1 MRETV
6 RHQLLIAAVAVAVFF
21 TNLGAARLWDQ
32 DEAFFAR
39 TAVEMQQRNDWIVP
53 YFNGEVFAHKP
64 PFMFWMMRA
73 SFAMFGNTEF
83 AARFWSAVFSTASAL
98 LVYQIGRRMFS
109 TRVGLWAGLA
119 MGTAIMLDVVG
130 RAATAD
136 SFLVFF
142 CTLAMYLFVRAE
154 DWCGTS
160 ELNGKRRNL
169 AIPLRIW
176 IAIYTTIVMSVIVKW
191 PIGVV
196 LPGCLIGLYLLVR
209 DPMWGAIYAAMG
221 MAVMVKGPIGV
232 VLPGCVIGLYL
243 LVRDPIEIANQR
255 LGWSDRAAN
264 FLKRFAPLRVGR
276 VFLRMQP
283 LVAIA
288 AVLLIAG
295 PWYVLVGL
303 RTGGSFLSQFFGEQN
318 VGRFFNAMDN
328 HSGGIWYYIPAV
340 LVGFFPWSIFTIPM
354 IINLVRDMR
363 AGSESP
369 RGAKFLACWAVVWI
383 GFFSLASTK
392 LPNYVLPAYP
402 ALALATACLLAR
414 WQEQLARS
422 WWPQISFGSLTAVGL
437 VMAIVAPV
445 AVFVKFGEQTL
456 LEKAG
461 ISQELTSAFAHVGWL
476 GVVLTVGGA
485 ACIVLILANR
495 PRGAL
500 ATFAITAPTFCLGL
514 FAVLAIE
521 FDRYQPVPAIATSIH
536 RFADGSAE
544 VAQFGFFRPSLI
556 YYSDTRVD
564 ACKTVP
570 SVLAFFDRSKNAFL
584 VTTDEHYRRLA
595 AELPGDV
602 VVLDRQ
608 PEFPREGNVIVLG
621 RQPKVA
627 LHGETAKN

>member
-1 MRETV
+1 MREAV

-21 TNLGAARLWDQ
+21 TNLGVTRLWDQ

-64 PFMFWMMRA
+64 PFMFWMMRTG
-73 SFAMFGNTEF
+73 FVMFGNTEF

-98 LVYQIGRRMFS
+98 LVYQIGQRMFNA
-109 TRVGLWAGLA
+109 RVGLWAGLA
-119 MGTAIMLDVVG
+119 MSTAVMLDVVG

-142 CTLAMYLFVRAE
+142 CTLAMYFFARIE
-154 DWCGTS
+154 DWNAATS
-160 ELNGKRRNL
+160 VSESRT
-169 AIPLRIW
+169 PLPHKMCI
-176 IAIYTTIVMSVIVKW
+176 
-191 PIGVV
+191 
-196 LPGCLIGLYLLVR
+196 
-209 DPMWGAIYAAMG
+209 AIYAAMG

-243 LVRDPIEIANQR
+243 LVRDPIATANPNSR
-255 LGWSDRAAN
+255 WSDRATN
-264 FLKRFAPLRVGR
+264 FFKQFAPPRIGR
-276 VFLRMQP
+276 AFLQMRP
-283 LVAIA
+283 LTAIA

-295 PWYVLVGL
+295 PWYVLVGVK
-303 RTGGSFLSQFFGEQN
+303 TGGGFLSQFFGEQN
-318 VGRFFNAMDN
+318 IGRFFNAMDN
-328 HSGGIWYYIPAV
+328 HSGGVWYYIPAV
-340 LVGFFPWSIFTIPM
+340 LIGFFPWSIFTIPM

-414 WQEQLARS
+414 WQEQFNRS

-437 VMAIVAPV
+437 LMAIAAPV
-445 AVFVKFGEQTL
+445 AAFVKFGEQTL

-476 GVVLTVGGA
+476 GTLLAVSGIACMVLLFV
-485 ACIVLILANR
+485 NR
-495 PRGAL
+495 PKGAL
-500 ATFAITAPTFCLGL
+500 ATFAVTAPVFCLGL
-514 FAVLAIE
+514 FAALAVE
-521 FDRYQPVPAIATSIH
+521 FDRYQPVPAIASSIH

-544 VAQFGFFRPSLI
+544 VAQFGFFRPSLV

-564 ACKTVP
+564 ACKSVP
-570 SVLAFFDRSKNAFL
+570 SVVSFFDRSQNAFL
-584 VTTDEHYRRLA
+584 VTTDEHYRHFA

-602 VVLDRQ
+602 VILDRQ
-608 PEFPREGNVIVLG
+608 PEFPRTGNVIILG

-627 LHGETAKN
+627 LHGETVKN